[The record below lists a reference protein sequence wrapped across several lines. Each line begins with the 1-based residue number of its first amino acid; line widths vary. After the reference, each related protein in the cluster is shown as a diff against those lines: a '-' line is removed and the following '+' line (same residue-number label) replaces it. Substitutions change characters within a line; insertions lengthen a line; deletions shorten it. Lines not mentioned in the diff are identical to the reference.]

1 MSGSEYTGGRV
12 PDLTMQQDVRG
23 PGLMYGGYLYV
34 RCGCKGPR
42 KGGTWAGLVPMRCPK
57 CTAERKAKKETA

>member
-12 PDLTMQQDVRG
+12 PDLTMARAVRG
-23 PGLMYGGYLYV
+23 PGLPYGGYLFAV
-34 RCGCKGPR
+34 CGHKGQR
-42 KGGTWAGLVPMRCPK
+42 AGGTFRGNVPMRCPK